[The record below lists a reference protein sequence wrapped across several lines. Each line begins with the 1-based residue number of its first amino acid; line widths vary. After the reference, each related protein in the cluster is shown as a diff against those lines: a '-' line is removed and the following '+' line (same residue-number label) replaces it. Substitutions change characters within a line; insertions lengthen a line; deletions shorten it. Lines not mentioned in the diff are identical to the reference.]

1 MAHKKVLIIGGGV
14 AGLSAALALEQLGIE
29 VDLVEK
35 TGFLGGHAIQ
45 YACKATDQCVKCG
58 ACVVEEKL
66 KAVSENS
73 NIRIFLN
80 SQIKSRVMTD
90 GRSTITLHRKPHYI
104 DPQKCTDCGQCYD
117 QCPGQGAIKQGFS
130 PGNHPLYAL
139 NVDKC
144 HYFTGQ
150 DCHICEDV
158 CPEKAINLNLQAREQ
173 ACEADAIIIASGFK
187 AFDPVD
193 KPYGWQVFDNVITN
207 LELERMLRRQGAV
220 IRPSDAQP
228 ARRIAFIQC
237 VGSRDATLN
246 HLWCS
251 KVCCG
256 SALRM
261 ARVIK
266 ARQPESDITF
276 FYMDIQ
282 SFGKDFEA
290 PGGIQPTAV
299 HDDVHTVR
307 SLPGD
312 IYLTTDDSLRVI
324 CFDQHDRQSVEQI
337 FDMVVLSVGIT
348 PGSDSGELAD
358 RLELKMEL
366 TGFLS
371 ASPTRQG
378 TFTAGAATGPMTI
391 EDAIASAGQAVWKTV
406 QYLETRRR

>member
-14 AGLSAALALEQLGIE
+14 AGLSAALELEQLGIG

-66 KAVSENS
+66 KAVSGNPD
-73 NIRIFLN
+73 IRVFLN
-80 SQIKSRVMTD
+80 SQIINMAKTD
-90 GRSTITLHRKPHYI
+90 GRSAITLRCQPTYI
-104 DPQKCTDCGQCYD
+104 DPHKCTDCGQCYI
-117 QCPGQGAIKQGFS
+117 QCPGEGAIEQGFS
-130 PGNHPLYAL
+130 SNNHPLYAL
-139 NVDKC
+139 YADKC
-144 HYFTGQ
+144 LHFTEQ
-150 DCHICEDV
+150 NCHICEDI
-158 CPEKAINLNLQAREQ
+158 CPEKAIHLNMQSDEHIR
-173 ACEADAIIIASGFK
+173 EADAIIVAIGFK

-207 LELERMLRRQGAV
+207 LELERILRRQSDA
-220 IRPSDAQP
+220 IRPSDGQI

-266 ARQPESDITF
+266 ARHPESDISF
-276 FYMDIQ
+276 FYMDVQ
-282 SFGKDFEA
+282 NFGKDFEIFYA
-290 PGGIQPTAV
+290 AV
-299 HDDVHTVR
+299 QDDVRMVR

-312 IYLTTDDSLRVI
+312 IYPTSDDCLRVI
-324 CFDQHDRQSVEQI
+324 CFDQHERQSVEQVS
-337 FDMVVLSVGIT
+337 DLVVLSVGIK
-348 PGSDSGELAD
+348 PGSDFGELTD
-358 RLELKMEL
+358 TLKLKSEL
-366 TGFLS
+366 TGFFS
-371 ASPTRQG
+371 VSQPEQG
-378 TFTAGAATGPMTI
+378 IFTTGAATGPMAI
-391 EDAIASAGQAVWKTV
+391 DDAIASAGQAVWQTV
-406 QYLETRRR
+406 QYLKI

>member
-14 AGLSAALALEQLGIE
+14 AGLSAALALEQLGIG

-58 ACVVEEKL
+58 ACAVEEKL
-66 KAVSENS
+66 KAASGNS

-80 SQIKSRVMTD
+80 SQIKNRIMTD
-90 GRSTITLHRKPHYI
+90 GRNAITLHRQPRYI
-104 DPQKCTDCGQCYD
+104 DPQKCNDCGQCYD
-117 QCPGQGAIKQGFS
+117 QCPGEGAIEQGFS
-130 PGNHPLYAL
+130 SGNHPLYAL
-139 NVDKC
+139 NADKC
-144 HYFTGQ
+144 LCFTGQ
-150 DCHICEDV
+150 DCHICEDL
-158 CPEKAINLNLQAREQ
+158 CPEKAINLNLQAREHV
-173 ACEADAIIIASGFK
+173 CEADAIIVAAGFK

-193 KPYGWQVFDNVITN
+193 KPYGWKVFDNVITN
-207 LELERMLRRQGAV
+207 LELERMLRRQGAA

-228 ARRIAFIQC
+228 AKHIAFIQC

-266 ARQPESDITF
+266 ARQPESDITL
-276 FYMDIQ
+276 FYMDVQ
-282 SFGKDFEA
+282 NFGKDFDTFY
-290 PGGIQPTAV
+290 TAV
-299 HDDVHTVR
+299 QDDVHQVR

-312 IYLTTDDSLRVI
+312 IFLTSDDCLRVI
-324 CFDQHDRQSVEQI
+324 HFDQHKRQSVEQI

-348 PGSDSGELAD
+348 PGSDISELAD
-358 RLELKMEL
+358 RLELKTEL

-371 ASPTRQG
+371 TSPTQQG
-378 TFTAGAATGPMTI
+378 IFTAGAAIGPMAI
-391 EDAIASAGQAVWKTV
+391 DDAIASAGQAVWQTV
-406 QYLETRRR
+406 QYLET